1 MLQCVHIITLAGN
14 LPAIMSYCCV
24 PGVDVL
30 IIMVANDMQAEST
43 LFGDGGSVS
52 GIRHEYTADVITIV

>member
-1 MLQCVHIITLAGN
+1 
-14 LPAIMSYCCV
+14 MSYCCV